1 MISGVKFMFPNL
13 VMLAGDKNIEVVAVK
28 KASFKDQDS
37 TPSKTLF
44 IKHLDCG
51 DLCNGNFNRY
61 LSEGRIAFVIDGKRV
76 QVNESLIQNNFAES
90 ISKVKFK
97 DAELKPSSLE
107 NTVEIIQLTD
117 EEYDEILEVCQEI
130 IKQTQMKNAQVEDQK
145 RKARESSK
153 SKAAVHLAIKEM
165 IIQSLLKQM
174 NRITENFLKA
184 MQEAIEKENKAACEN
199 DIKMQIVREKLLKE
213 RLSKER
219 LHEVEKQVEILKM
232 EISKE
237 KRHSLQ
243 RQTGKIVAEQ
253 LS

>member
-1 MISGVKFMFPNL
+1 MFPNL

-37 TPSKTLF
+37 PSKTLF

-61 LSEGRIAFVIDGKRV
+61 LSEGRIAFIIDGKRV
-76 QVNESLIQNNFAES
+76 QVNESLIENNFAES

-97 DAELKPSSLE
+97 DTELKSSSLE
-107 NTVEIIQLTD
+107 NVEIIQLTD
-117 EEYDEILEVCQEI
+117 EEYDEILEVCQDI
-130 IKQTQMKNAQVEDQK
+130 IRQAQLKNAQVEEQK
-145 RKARESSK
+145 KRGKESSK
-153 SKAAVHLAIKEM
+153 SRAAVHLAIKEM

-184 MQEAIEKENKAACEN
+184 MQDAIEKENKAAHEYE
-199 DIKMQIVREKLLKE
+199 IKMQIVREKLLKE

-219 LHEVEKQVEILKM
+219 LHEVEKQVEILKT

-237 KRHSLQ
+237 KKQSIKRK
-243 RQTGKIVAEQ
+243 TGVIVAEQ
-253 LS
+253 LA